1 MTKKE
6 SNIMLLS
13 ITLCWASSYIFI
25 KDLPPDLSSYAYLT
39 LTAGIAGIILLA
51 IFHRSL
57 LHLDRGTVF
66 RGMILAVLIAGNM
79 LLEKMGLECI
89 PSSTASFLASLNIMI
104 VPMILLLFRKFPT
117 RNNVVGI
124 FIIVGGLLV
133 SRGISLA
140 GSSLKGTIYMLGA
153 CVLMSL
159 YTVAAAD
166 FTQKSDPLL
175 LSVLQIC
182 FSAVIGFF
190 LWFLE
195 DPATFAHITWSKRML
210 SSIFILAFF
219 SKAYAYIMLMY
230 AEKYAD
236 AISVTVIASMEPVVT
251 LTLALMIPN
260 MQGET
265 ESFSIRA
272 LAGAIVIAIGA
283 IVAGSDFLSSKKKE
297 PVSEDSLSEV
307 SNEEELTAS
316 EEQLQEEL
324 LQKEESGE
332 PKGIRLVI
340 RQFLM
345 TMIPFAVLGVAFK
358 VMVLVEGFTEVRPAN
373 AIPQVAGLGF
383 GWVGALGCAVGN
395 LLADCFGTLNLTSL
409 LGIVGNFMAAY
420 IPYRM
425 WYAVSGESPNVHSWK
440 NLLLYVWTA
449 CMGALS
455 CAWILGFGLELF
467 FGLWIDTVYKYVLLN
482 NLGFS
487 LVLGLPIFILATSNS
502 IRISMRA
509 PGKWENPFQL
519 QRKKWTFGIL
529 IAASVFFVMIM
540 IGIYMGYH
548 LSNSILMRILSV
560 LGLLSLCGICVL
572 PTGKVVTVKK
582 QVKG

>member
-51 IFHRSL
+51 IFHRAL

-159 YTVAAAD
+159 YTVAAAE

-272 LAGAIVIAIGA
+272 LVGAIVIAIGA

-297 PVSEDSLSEV
+297 PVPEDSLAEV

-316 EEQLQEEL
+316 EEQLQE
-324 LQKEESGE
+324 
-332 PKGIRLVI
+332 
-340 RQFLM
+340 
-345 TMIPFAVLGVAFK
+345 
-358 VMVLVEGFTEVRPAN
+358 
-373 AIPQVAGLGF
+373 
-383 GWVGALGCAVGN
+383 
-395 LLADCFGTLNLTSL
+395 
-409 LGIVGNFMAAY
+409 
-420 IPYRM
+420 
-425 WYAVSGESPNVHSWK
+425 
-440 NLLLYVWTA
+440 
-449 CMGALS
+449 
-455 CAWILGFGLELF
+455 
-467 FGLWIDTVYKYVLLN
+467 
-482 NLGFS
+482 
-487 LVLGLPIFILATSNS
+487 
-502 IRISMRA
+502 
-509 PGKWENPFQL
+509 
-519 QRKKWTFGIL
+519 
-529 IAASVFFVMIM
+529 
-540 IGIYMGYH
+540 
-548 LSNSILMRILSV
+548 
-560 LGLLSLCGICVL
+560 
-572 PTGKVVTVKK
+572 
-582 QVKG
+582 